1 METSA
6 STHQRLVNAL
16 VAARR
21 DGHQI
26 EDVTQLE
33 RVETEDDAY
42 SVMLQVAKT
51 LGWATAGWKIAATNA
66 DLQRRLRTTQPV
78 CGITYLRDVRE
89 HPATLC
95 HDELLDPIIECE
107 ILFILGKSLPP
118 RTESYSEDEVAMA
131 ISSAHIGIEVAQCRF
146 PRKRLPDP
154 LYIQADGFA
163 SGHYIRGASIPDWRR
178 SMLNGIGV
186 VLERNGDSIARGS
199 TNDVMGN
206 PLHAI
211 TWLSRRLNQLKQGL
225 RAGDLVAS
233 GSCNILVP
241 GLAGD
246 AFCARFHGVGEVRV
260 NLTGIQHPAKKA
272 V

>member
-1 METSA
+1 MATISP
-6 STHQRLVNAL
+6 THPRLVNAL

-26 EDVTQLE
+26 EEVSQLE
-33 RVETEDDAY
+33 RVDTEDEAY
-42 SVMLQVAKT
+42 TVMLQVAQA
-51 LGWATAGWKIAATNA
+51 LGWTPAGWKIAATNA

-78 CGITYLRDVRE
+78 CGITYLRHVRE
-89 HPATLC
+89 HPATLR

-107 ILFILGKSLPP
+107 ILFVLGKSLPP
-118 RTESYSEDEVAMA
+118 RAQPYSEDEVAMA
-131 ISSAHIGIEVAQCRF
+131 VDSAHIGIEVAQCRF

-163 SGHYIRGASIPDWRR
+163 AGHYISGAPIPDWRN
-178 SMLNGIGV
+178 SMLNGIEV
-186 VLERNGDSIARGS
+186 VLERNGEAVAQGS

-206 PLHAI
+206 PLHAV
-211 TWLSRRLNQLKQGL
+211 TWLSGRLNQLGWGL

-241 GLAGD
+241 GRAGD
-246 AFCARFHGVGEVRV
+246 AFQARFAGFGNVSLR
-260 NLTGIQHPAKKA
+260 LR
-272 V
+272 